1 MVEVGLKRNQ
11 SCSQFGFQGNEL
23 KALFFMVMEGGE
35 FKGSFEEF
43 SGLFFFLLLCFL
55 ASLQF

>member
-1 MVEVGLKRNQ
+1 
-11 SCSQFGFQGNEL
+11 
-23 KALFFMVMEGGE
+23 MEGGE